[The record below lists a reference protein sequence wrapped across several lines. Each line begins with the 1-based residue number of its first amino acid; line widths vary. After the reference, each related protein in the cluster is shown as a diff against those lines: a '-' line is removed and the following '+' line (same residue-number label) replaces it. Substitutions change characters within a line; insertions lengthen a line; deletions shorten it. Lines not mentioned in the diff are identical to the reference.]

1 VTETPE
7 TSPQAPQPE
16 PATTTSLQEPPPPSH
31 AGWAVVSVLFFWPL
45 AFSAFTHAFNV
56 YPLWARG
63 DVAGAKAAS
72 DRVRRLGQ
80 YSLWLFGILLLLC
93 AIGYV
98 VVVVALITHG
108 YGGHH
113 HWHHGWHDGDN
124 WRNH

>member
-7 TSPQAPQPE
+7 SSPTQTG
-16 PATTTSLQEPPPPSH
+16 PATTTSPQEPPPPSH
-31 AGWAVVSVLFFWPL
+31 AGWAVVSALFFWPL

-72 DRVRRLGQ
+72 DRVRRLGVI
-80 YSLWLFGILLLLC
+80 SLWLFGALLLLF
-93 AIGYV
+93 AVLYV
-98 VVVVALITHG
+98 LVVVALITHG
-108 YGGHH
+108 YEGHH
-113 HWHHGWHDGDN
+113 HWHQGWHDADN

>member
-7 TSPQAPQPE
+7 SSPTQPG
-16 PATTTSLQEPPPPSH
+16 PATTTSPQEPPPPSQ
-31 AGWAVVSVLFFWPL
+31 AGWAVVSALFFWPL

-80 YSLWLFGILLLLC
+80 ISLWLFGALLLLF
-93 AIGYV
+93 AIGNV
-98 VVVVALITHG
+98 VVFVALITHG
-108 YGGHH
+108 YEGHH

-124 WRNH
+124 WRDH